1 MSEPKPI
8 KDIILDIAI
17 DKSEPIGNTLVKC
30 PIIQAE
36 LIKCG
41 HLNLEDLTDKQIHDI
56 IEHTFLE
63 EWIDGQSVMLMLH
76 ISPRTLQSLRYNGTL
91 PFSRVGGK
99 IFYRR
104 HDIQKILADN
114 YTMYKIRNEYGN
126 NE

>member
-1 MSEPKPI
+1 MSEPKLI

-17 DKSEPIGNTLVKC
+17 DKSEPVGKTFVKC
-30 PIIQAE
+30 PVVQAE
-36 LIKCG
+36 LIKRG
-41 HLNLEDLTDKQIHDI
+41 ILNLEDLCDEQIHNI
-56 IEHTFLE
+56 IERTFLE
-63 EWIDGQSVMLMLH
+63 EWIDGQSVMMMLH
-76 ISPRTLQSLRYNGTL
+76 VSPRTLQTLRSNGTL
-91 PFSRVGGK
+91 PFSRIGGK